1 MDIDSCL
8 DSGGAWN
15 YIKGE
20 CSKTPTKE
28 SVVFQFQIHPNLP
41 EQACSSLPN
50 NKSISEENEFP
61 KLIKN
66 GWVELLRSDYKNGR
80 EFYPCIQDIVVIF
93 PSKNEFLEFLSKA
106 GSSPQYPFYS
116 AADFNLMTS
125 IFEAV
130 AQSGDPM
137 AYDLLLTKD
146 TRNSASEMDAP
157 LYSTLRNNPSAYLE
171 AFQKLSNAQKKIAVR
186 TQYDFNE
193 PINKQL
199 FDIKSLGTNDVNLR
213 SAAEQFNKLMK
224 TQNGS

>member
-1 MDIDSCL
+1 
-8 DSGGAWN
+8 
-15 YIKGE
+15 
-20 CSKTPTKE
+20 
-28 SVVFQFQIHPNLP
+28 
-41 EQACSSLPN
+41 
-50 NKSISEENEFP
+50 
-61 KLIKN
+61 
-66 GWVELLRSDYKNGR
+66 
-80 EFYPCIQDIVVIF
+80 
-93 PSKNEFLEFLSKA
+93 
-106 GSSPQYPFYS
+106 
-116 AADFNLMTS
+116 
-125 IFEAV
+125 
-130 AQSGDPM
+130 M